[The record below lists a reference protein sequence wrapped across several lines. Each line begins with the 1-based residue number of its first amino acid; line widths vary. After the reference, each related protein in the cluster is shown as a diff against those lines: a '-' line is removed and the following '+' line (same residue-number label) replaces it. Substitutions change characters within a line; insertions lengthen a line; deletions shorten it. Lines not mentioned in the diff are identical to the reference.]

1 MSLTI
6 SSLLYQN
13 TISRV
18 TSGIGGVGKHEAKI
32 FHHRAYGGLVCHP
45 SISTRPCVFHVEA
58 QGEITH
64 MLPQEVGP
72 AAAYEAYRQ
81 LKYGSGMYQFLYGDY
96 ERQREAL
103 RGLAIAEGMTLSA
116 YHLIFRVHV
125 FDLDIK
131 R

>member
-1 MSLTI
+1 
-6 SSLLYQN
+6 
-13 TISRV
+13 
-18 TSGIGGVGKHEAKI
+18 
-32 FHHRAYGGLVCHP
+32 
-45 SISTRPCVFHVEA
+45 
-58 QGEITH
+58 